1 MGKIRK
7 KGKDLRKEKNGSED
21 SNTEDFFFVED
32 GIFNMTVEELKEFTK
47 ESLLKK
53 FVKDE
58 IIELLFYYNISA
70 STRETLVE
78 LRRKAAS
85 LSRGNIIYF
94 IANYDDIDVNVDMF
108 DMSEDELM
116 RFTKGDLLKE
126 LIKDDII
133 LLLQY
138 YNKRAK
144 TSERVSELRRK
155 AEDLSKEE
163 IVNFIV
169 NYGDI
174 NWEGFDWEDLGFNE
188 DGEDDESEE
197 EEDYGYYEEEDFDTE
212 TEEGSDFYE
221 KNFFS
226 LLEGFYLSK
235 EFIVS
240 VKEKRITFDE
250 FKRDLKKRITSMHP
264 DKGYNSEMEKE
275 IKNEILIKYNK
286 NKDFIMKFAEEY
298 FKK

>member
-7 KGKDLRKEKNGSED
+7 KGKDSGKGKKDSED
-21 SNTEDFFFVED
+21 LYIEGFYFVED
-32 GIFNMTVEELKEFTK
+32 GIFNMAEEELKRFTK
-47 ESLLKK
+47 DSLLKK
-53 FVKDE
+53 LTKDG
-58 IIELLFYYNISA
+58 IIELLFYYEISA
-70 STRETLVE
+70 STRETLMK

-85 LSRGNIIYF
+85 LPKEDIIYF

-116 RFTKGDLLKE
+116 SFKKEDLIKE

-133 LLLQY
+133 YLLHY

-144 TSERVSELRRK
+144 TNERVSELRRK
-155 AEDLSKEE
+155 AENLSKEE
-163 IVNFIV
+163 IVNFIA
-169 NYGDI
+169 NYGEI
-174 NWEGFDWEDLGFNE
+174 NWEGFEWEDLGFSE

-197 EEDYGYYEEEDFDTE
+197 EDDYGYYEDEDFDTD
-212 TEEGSDFYE
+212 EGSNSYE

-226 LLEGFYLSK
+226 LLEGFYFPK

-298 FKK
+298 LKGN